1 MISKLCISNYILIED
16 LTIEFE
22 KGLNVITG
30 ETGAGKSII
39 LSAIAFV
46 LGQRT
51 DKNVIRNG
59 CKFARVEI
67 QFEKIGA
74 KICDLLLD
82 MGIDIEEG
90 LIISR
95 KLALDGKND
104 IRINGQ
110 IVNVS
115 MLKQI
120 TAYLLEIYGQHA
132 YQILLDES
140 KHIDFVDAIIAKDLA
155 PYLSHLHEYIAQK
168 REIENRLKEFEVDD
182 AAREREKQ
190 MYAYQIEEITG
201 ANLQIDEEEQLR
213 NKMQMM
219 KNTQHVILGL
229 GTVNEIINGT
239 NNDNI
244 LNMLYQTKHAISSLV
259 DIDKNISQ
267 IYQRLESVNI
277 ELDDIAQT
285 TQEIVSKYDFS
296 QEDFEQVDERL
307 DLINKLKRK
316 YGFSITEI
324 LDFCENAKQK
334 MKILEDS
341 DGYIAKQKQKL
352 QSINEEINKICAKIT
367 KLRTQSSQNL
377 KEMLLSQL
385 DSLGIKNAQFEIKI
399 EPCPLSLRGMD
410 KVVFWFS
417 ANLGHNIMPLSK
429 VISGG
434 EMSRFMLA
442 FDIVFNNQTGTI
454 IFDEIDAGISGEV
467 SHDVAIKLYQL
478 SRQTQVLVITH
489 LPAICAMADAN
500 FRVQKSIVENSTI
513 TTVDKLTAE
522 TNLQEIARLSGL
534 VGQSQIA
541 IKSAQELKAI
551 CNQYKHKIV
560 AN

>member
-1 MISKLCISNYILIED
+1 MISKLYIANYILIED

-22 KGLNVITG
+22 SGLNVITG

-39 LSAIAFV
+39 LSAIGFA

-51 DKNVIRNG
+51 DKNIIRNG
-59 CKFARVEI
+59 CKFTRVEI
-67 QFEKIGA
+67 QFEKIDT
-74 KICDLLLD
+74 KTSNLLFD
-82 MGIDIEEG
+82 MGIDTEEE

-95 KLALDGKND
+95 KLTQEGKND

-110 IVNVS
+110 IVNIN
-115 MLKQI
+115 MLRQI
-120 TAYLLEIYGQHA
+120 TSCLIEIYGQHA
-132 YQILLDES
+132 YQVLLDES
-140 KHIDFVDAIIAKDLA
+140 KHIDFVDAIIAQDLA
-155 PYLSHLHEYIAQK
+155 PYLSRLHEYIAQK
-168 REIENRLKEFEVDD
+168 QEIENELKEFEFDD

-190 MYAYQIEEITG
+190 VYEYQIEEISR
-201 ANLQIDEEEQLR
+201 ANLKNDEEEQLR

-219 KNTQHVILGL
+219 KNTQNVIMGIS
-229 GTVNEIINGT
+229 TINEIINGT
-239 NNDNI
+239 NSENV
-244 LNMLYQTKHAISSLV
+244 LNMLYQAKHSISSLV
-259 DIDKNISQ
+259 DIDKNIDE
-267 IYQRLESVNI
+267 IYKRLESVSI

-285 TQEIVSKYDFS
+285 TKEIMSKYDFS

-316 YGFSITEI
+316 YGFSIAEI

-334 MKILEDS
+334 MQKLEDS

-352 QSINEEINKICAKIT
+352 DSINAEINLICAQIT
-367 KLRTQSSQNL
+367 QLRTQSSQNL
-377 KEMLLSQL
+377 KEKLLSQL

-399 EPCPLSLRGMD
+399 EPCSLSLKGMD
-410 KVVFWFS
+410 KVIFWFS

-442 FDIVFNNQTGTI
+442 FDIVFNNKTGTI

-467 SHDVAIKLYQL
+467 SHDVAIKMFKL

-489 LPAICAMADAN
+489 LPAICAMADEN
-500 FRVQKSIVENSTI
+500 FKVQKNIVDNSTI
-513 TTVDKLTAE
+513 TTVDKLTVD

-551 CNQYKHKIV
+551 CNQYKHKII